1 MQPGGGAIFSS
12 RAAANAN
19 AIGSVSGVPVGDPR
33 AIVAVEQPACAS
45 VRTPKGWAQNRSRR
59 FYGRSTAPGWR
70 FPKPRHSCDV
80 RDAWGGRRDVSWL
93 VNGRSCVCGAS
104 AFVRERQASC
114 VTQNNSGLLVD
125 VFACCSRSGISFC
138 KKVASLIYDDQ

>member
-12 RAAANAN
+12 RAAANTN
-19 AIGSVSGVPVGDPR
+19 AIGSVSGVPVSDPR
-33 AIVAVEQPACAS
+33 AIVAEQSVEQPACAS
-45 VRTPKGWAQNRSRR
+45 ARTPKGWAQNRSRR
-59 FYGRSTAPGWR
+59 LYGRSTAPGWR
-70 FPKPRHSCDV
+70 FPKPRRSCDV

-114 VTQNNSGLLVD
+114 VTQNNSGYV
-125 VFACCSRSGISFC
+125 SGCLYVLQS
-138 KKVASLIYDDQ
+138 VWDLIL